1 MTYFIIGII
10 MTIILFIMYNKM
22 KQNNL
27 IDKER
32 ELMLQLKEQEKET
45 LKLEQE
51 YEKRKKN
58 FFDMVGEFE
67 RAKQQRGDGRGNDH
81 SKL

>member
-10 MTIILFIMYNKM
+10 TSSILFIMYLKM
-22 KQNNL
+22 RKNNL

-32 ELMLQLKEQEKET
+32 DLMLQLKEQEKET

-51 YEKRKKN
+51 YEKRKNN
-58 FFDMVGEFE
+58 FRDMADKFK
-67 RAKQQRGDGRGNDH
+67 RDSD
-81 SKL
+81 